1 MANLGLMTFS
11 EENQIGL
18 MYRMMENAGSKFYR
32 EEKGI

>member
-1 MANLGLMTFS
+1 MVNLGLMIFF

-18 MYRMMENAGSKFYR
+18 MYRMMENVGLKFYR